1 MLLLGCHQQLA
12 TEKFEH
18 LRYKDKCC
26 YYYGLGI
33 SSFKLLGQKEQLGQ
47 VAEWLK
53 AHAWKAC
60 IRL

>member
-1 MLLLGCHQQLA
+1 MVA
-12 TEKFEH
+12 TNNQPRKKFEH